1 VTEVYEQIGSL
12 LDKRRRTADE
22 DARPSHR
29 RGPTV
34 LSISASIR
42 RANPPQSGGGSR
54 VKV

>member
-29 RGPTV
+29 RAADRSQHLG
-34 LSISASIR
+34 SIR